1 MTGAEIVTALES
13 IGAVV
18 ELTEAGVVNVDA
30 PAVPEL
36 SLLVAEAKAHRAE
49 VVAELKRHVVLVLD
63 DAHRRRHD
71 ERRERTADALAER
84 YCPACGFSFWRVP
97 ARGDSSCYACAL
109 LREGK
114 PLRCARCGGE
124 EWRRDEHGRRACST
138 CSGGDGEVAAP
149 SAIAPPGRTSG
160 DVLEGRGAG

>member
-49 VVAELKRHVVLVLD
+49 VVAELNRHAVLVF
-63 DAHRRRHD
+63 DAERLHRHE
-71 ERRERTADALAER
+71 ERRARTLTALAER
-84 YCPACGFSFWRVP
+84 YCATCGYSFWRVSP
-97 ARGDSSCYACAL
+97 RGDASCYAWAL
-109 LREGK
+109 PRDGK
-114 PLRCARCGGE
+114 PLRCARCGLE
-124 EWRRDEHGRRACST
+124 EWPRDEHGRAACSK
-138 CSGGDGEVAAP
+138 CA
-149 SAIAPPGRTSG
+149 
-160 DVLEGRGAG
+160 